1 MHGVPSTFI
10 SVLQVLSEM
19 PSKHMQVKHV
29 ELSPAQSEIYSS
41 LASALSRD
49 DVELGKMSALPDLR
63 FTANHHLLL
72 RRKYTDDKLRRI
84 AADILKVCTKSKFQ
98 SLKKCRCFFFQAE
111 DGIRDDLV
119 TGVQTC
125 ALPIWFQGFTVMELK
140 VPMINYLEI
149 GGSNGFL
156 FRY

>member
-49 DVELGKMSALPDLR
+49 DVELGKMSALTDLR

-98 SLKKCRCFFFQAE
+98 LLKKCR
-111 DGIRDDLV
+111 
-119 TGVQTC
+119 
-125 ALPIWFQGFTVMELK
+125 
-140 VPMINYLEI
+140 
-149 GGSNGFL
+149 
-156 FRY
+156 